1 MEELDRILD
10 DFTHPTRGS
19 LRGAVFI
26 AVDKHGMSAQHVPR
40 EYCSVLTKMDRK
52 NHLPKSRW
60 AIEL

>member
-26 AVDKHGMSAQHVPR
+26 AVDKHGMSARHMPR
-40 EYCSVLTKMDRK
+40 EYYSD
-52 NHLPKSRW
+52 HH
-60 AIEL
+60 